1 MPLPATSP
9 SRNGVGSHGNYGK
22 GAVHDFDNESKWT
35 TVRGIP
41 VLDEHELTDDNGQVV
56 GHVDRAMLEEI
67 AANNNKR
74 VHETNDP
81 APLIVGHTS
90 DNPQAP
96 ERPVVGYAVNYDV
109 RPYKRDPNDGHWI
122 YAIHADY
129 KVRKNKEH
137 VIEDFPRRS
146 VELWLGRKELD
157 PIALLGGTTPERDL
171 GVIIRKSRIT
181 GMTLDKTPSDTTI
194 LNLKPTS
201 GSARHYRKNAGAVLR
216 YAMATDDEMETDE
229 DPINYSCEGGMKT
242 PTSKSAKQPGLKTKT
257 QPVKAIFER
266 DDTGLDEPE
275 GVGMQDDQMDALPPG
290 PDGDGGDGYDSD
302 PADEDPAVA
311 AVFQSKQFKS
321 MLQDAIKSALEGLL
335 AEEEGG
341 AGPAGAGAGGPP
353 PMEPDGDEG
362 ADPMAGGPPPEG
374 TDGLAPQPD
383 EEARIDHE
391 APPVRFSGST
401 NMAGPNNTMEPGFSS
416 KGTMGKHYNRGEAG
430 FVVSYQNHAG
440 KSGTKSFGSI
450 EDAHDFVTNNMSNW
464 TSHSV
469 LGLKNDNPP
478 GSGIHEAEE
487 VTKHSRHNGS
497 NKTMTRTQQPTRPT
511 QNPEV
516 IRLQRQVNDLLIK
529 NARAESREAIQAL
542 ISNVDQHPEGG
553 IVFADPEAEAAMLA
567 AMDPQSRA
575 IHIDNIKKNYKRQG
589 SVLANDPTNSGP
601 VANVLRYARPQAIN
615 PGVNAD
621 GSVDADANYEPAN
634 GTEATIL
641 ADAQV
646 GTFTQ
651 GKKLSYGEAVRY
663 CRQSGRIGR
672 RR

>member
-1 MPLPATSP
+1 MPNPALTNP
-9 SRNGVGSHGNYGK
+9 SRNGAGSHGNYGK
-22 GAVHDFDNESKWT
+22 GAVHDFDNAEKWT
-35 TVRGIP
+35 TVPGIP
-41 VLDEHELTDDNGQVV
+41 VLDEHELTDDDGAVV

-109 RPYKRDPNDGHWI
+109 RPYKRDPQDGHWI

-181 GMTLDKTPSDTTI
+181 GMTLDETPSATDLRTLEQT
-194 LNLKPTS
+194 NS
-201 GSARHYRKNAGAVLR
+201 GPVLHYSKKTGSVLR
-216 YAMATDDEMETDE
+216 YSLASADDETDGV
-229 DPINYSCEGGMKT
+229 DADSDSINYSCEGGMKT
-242 PTSKSAKQPGLKTKT
+242 PTSKSAKMPDMKTKN

-266 DDTGLDEPE
+266 DMTGEEEPQ
-275 GVGMQDDQMDALPPG
+275 GMGMDDDQLGDLPPG
-290 PDGDGGDGYDSD
+290 PDGDGGDGMEETT
-302 PADEDPAVA
+302 DENPEVA

-335 AEEEGG
+335 SEEEGG
-341 AGPAGAGAGGPP
+341 GGPDAMGGAAPPGGPAGAPPMGGPDDGGDP
-353 PMEPDGDEG
+353 TASGPM
-362 ADPMAGGPPPEG
+362 PEG

-391 APPVRFSGST
+391 APPVRFSNAT
-401 NMAGPNNTMEPGFSS
+401 NMAGPMNTREPGFSS
-416 KGTMGKHYNRGEAG
+416 KGTMGTKYNRN
-430 FVVSYQNHAG
+430 SN
-440 KSGTKSFGSI
+440 
-450 EDAHDFVTNNMSNW
+450 TNQRQPS
-464 TSHSV
+464 
-469 LGLKNDNPP
+469 
-478 GSGIHEAEE
+478 
-487 VTKHSRHNGS
+487 GS
-497 NKTMTRTQQPTRPT
+497 NTAMTRTQPTARPT

-516 IRLQRQVNDLLIK
+516 VRLQRQVNDLLVK
-529 NARAESREAIQAL
+529 NARAESREAIQSL
-542 ISNVDQHPEGG
+542 MSNADQHPEGG
-553 IVFADPEAEAAMLA
+553 IVFADPEGEATMLA

-575 IHIDNIKKNYKRQG
+575 IHIDNIKKNYKRTG
-589 SVLANDPTNSGP
+589 SAMANDPTNSGP
-601 VANVLRYARPQAIN
+601 ASNVLRYARPQAIN

-621 GSVDADANYEPAN
+621 GSVDADASYEPAN
-634 GTEATIL
+634 GTEATVL
-641 ADAQV
+641 ADAMV

-651 GKKLSYGEAVRY
+651 GKKMSQGEAVRY
-663 CRQSGRIGR
+663 CRQTGRIGR